1 MSNTLP
7 LRHFDIPLLSRPTR
21 KGFPFPFSGRKL
33 CSESGK
39 CRKNDPNGGKCNS
52 GRTVNPFWI
61 RSPIQVGHS
70 IKREARNGAAQLEEE
85 CERKK
90 ARIDEQEASVN
101 VREVEVT
108 ER

>member
-1 MSNTLP
+1 M
-7 LRHFDIPLLSRPTR
+7 
-21 KGFPFPFSGRKL
+21 
-33 CSESGK
+33 
-39 CRKNDPNGGKCNS
+39 
-52 GRTVNPFWI
+52 NPFWI

-70 IKREARNGAAQLEEE
+70 IKREARNVAAELEEE

-108 ER
+108 EREKKLEGVEEKATAMQLKTVSNQLDSLLASFIVRAF

>member
-1 MSNTLP
+1 M
-7 LRHFDIPLLSRPTR
+7 I
-21 KGFPFPFSGRKL
+21 
-33 CSESGK
+33 
-39 CRKNDPNGGKCNS
+39 
-52 GRTVNPFWI
+52 PFWI

-70 IKREARNGAAQLEEE
+70 IKREARNVAAELEEE

-108 ER
+108 EREKKLEGVEEKATANLQLDSLLASFILTRLGMK

>member
-1 MSNTLP
+1 M
-7 LRHFDIPLLSRPTR
+7 
-21 KGFPFPFSGRKL
+21 
-33 CSESGK
+33 
-39 CRKNDPNGGKCNS
+39 
-52 GRTVNPFWI
+52 NPFWI

>member
-1 MSNTLP
+1 M
-7 LRHFDIPLLSRPTR
+7 
-21 KGFPFPFSGRKL
+21 
-33 CSESGK
+33 
-39 CRKNDPNGGKCNS
+39 
-52 GRTVNPFWI
+52 NPFWI

-70 IKREARNGAAQLEEE
+70 IKREARNVPAELEEE

-108 ER
+108 EREKKLGVEEKATAMQLETGSNQLDSCLASFIL